1 MTDFISAG
9 LPWILFAIAMALYF
23 SKIGA
28 RKAGDGKGD
37 SGFLTFGLGMGFL
50 TGGLVSFLGLVPL
63 GLGLG
68 MGALLGVLF
77 GSAAG
82 GR

>member
-1 MTDFISAG
+1 MMDFVSAA
-9 LPWILFAIAMALYF
+9 LPWVLFSIAMALYF
-23 SKIGA
+23 SRIGA
-28 RKAGDGKGD
+28 KKAGDGKGD

-50 TGGLVSFLGLVPL
+50 SDGLVGLLGLVPM

-68 MGALLGVLF
+68 MGTLLGVLF